1 MSSRKSDVKFPLG
14 GNIFASVFGKKRRP
28 FVFVRHYVPSSLGSH
43 KTQRL
48 HPSHKGVVLS
58 LDQLHQ
64 FILNVPL
71 ILRAFDSLP
80 SENASDSNTGSRGQT
95 FEDENVDI
103 IKISSQQ
110 KQRDE
115 EDITRDEGEVG
126 EVKRR
131 RKSLRPRPI
140 QRKSHCVVCD
150 HGELHV

>member
-1 MSSRKSDVKFPLG
+1 MCHPHLEVIRHRGFILHTRELYLLTLG
-14 GNIFASVFGKKRRP
+14 
-28 FVFVRHYVPSSLGSH
+28 
-43 KTQRL
+43 
-48 HPSHKGVVLS
+48 
-58 LDQLHQ
+58 QLHQ